1 MEGDTLAYFT
11 PDEAR
16 ISTHALTWRAT
27 TSLDEVARQMG
38 IFLPT
43 PSHGGRHC
51 TDHTSSIREGFFSTP
66 SHGGRPDHR
75 PGGYDLPDF
84 YPRPHMEGDGHGGA
98 DRTKTGHFYP
108 RPHMEGD
115 AIHRASSVLL
125 NLIST
130 HALTWRATARAWI
143 DVCA

>member
-43 PSHGGRHC
+43 PSHGGRHFKL
-51 TDHTSSIREGFFSTP
+51 IGFFLFCDISTHALTWRATVASSVGVMFWPVFLPTP
-66 SHGGRPDHR
+66 SHGGRRSCRRWSFVDSRNFYPRPHMEGDHYT
-75 PGGYDLPDF
+75 GSGAGLSGDF
-84 YPRPHMEGDGHGGA
+84 YPRPHMEGD
-98 DRTKTGHFYP
+98 DY
-108 RPHMEGD
+108 
-115 AIHRASSVLL
+115 ASMLL
-125 NLIST
+125 
-130 HALTWRATARAWI
+130 
-143 DVCA
+143 